1 MSNQS
6 NSKIDYASALGYR
19 PCLPSAHNITLC
31 GVKDQSNSLPTGR
44 HKPEQRSSLHYS
56 PLLFVLAAAVLWSTG
71 GLFIKWTSISGLE
84 LSFGRSLLAAITV
97 AIFTRHEGFGLN
109 RVTALASVLYAALLL
124 LFVLATK
131 ETTAANAIF
140 LQYTAPVY
148 LLILEPLFYKE
159 KFRSRDLITVVVCV
173 LGMSLFFVGKL
184 RPQDVTGNL
193 LALASGFC
201 FACYF
206 LLLRHTKSR
215 AVNRASS
222 VIYGNLLVVL
232 IAAPAGLKV
241 LPRLTTHDA
250 LSVLYLGVV
259 QIGLAYTL
267 FTVAMARGVR
277 SLDAGI
283 VGYVEPVLNPIWVF
297 LVLGERPNFWA
308 LVGGSIIVIAV
319 VGHMLMEA
327 RSGRRPAHLP

>member
-1 MSNQS
+1 M
-6 NSKIDYASALGYR
+6 
-19 PCLPSAHNITLC
+19 
-31 GVKDQSNSLPTGR
+31 
-44 HKPEQRSSLHYS
+44 
-56 PLLFVLAAAVLWSTG
+56 AAAVLWSTG
-71 GLFIKWTSISGLE
+71 GLFIKWTSLSGLE

-97 AIFTRHEGFGLN
+97 AAFTRHEGFGLN
-109 RVTALASVLYAALLL
+109 RITAVASVLYAALLL

-148 LLILEPLFYKE
+148 LLILEPLIYKE
-159 KFRSRDLITVVVCV
+159 KFRRRDLIVVVACV

-206 LLLRHTKSR
+206 LLLRHSKAR

-232 IAAPAGLKV
+232 IAAPAGLRV
-241 LPRLTTHDA
+241 IGEMDRFDA
-250 LSVLYLGVV
+250 FAVFYLGVV

-283 VGYVEPVLNPIWVF
+283 VGYIEPILNPIWVF
-297 LVLGERPNFWA
+297 LAIGERPTKWA
-308 LVGGSIIVIAV
+308 LIGGGIIVVAV
-319 VGHMLMEA
+319 IVHTLIEA
-327 RSGRRPAHLP
+327 RRGRRVASLE